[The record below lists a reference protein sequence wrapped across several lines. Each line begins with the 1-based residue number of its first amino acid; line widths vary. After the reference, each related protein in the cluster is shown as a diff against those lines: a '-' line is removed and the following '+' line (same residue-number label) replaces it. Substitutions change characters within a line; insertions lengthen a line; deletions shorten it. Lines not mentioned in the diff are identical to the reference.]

1 MGKFIVPNIF
11 IAGTKAKAQEVNENF
26 ASIQEEL
33 EKKALKEGSENQTF
47 YVANA
52 TEDGQA
58 VSKNQ
63 MQTFVAETN
72 NTTLAKACADKLS
85 LFASSGNTNNEGN
98 AELIIFSD
106 LELTFLVGNNYPT
119 LKGNIQ
125 GENIEIKEIENFSLS
140 GFVNGTY
147 NIFVNKNGEI
157 SALSNNIYIQPQEP
171 TLLLND
177 IWVDTS
183 IMPDRILQFNG
194 SNKVNF
200 EGLFIGKVV
209 IENSEITSV
218 TTIPYDSKTVTIV
231 NQSHNAHI
239 IETYQNEHSWYRIWS
254 DGFVEQGGI
263 VESMGVKS
271 TRTITLL
278 KPYKDTNYSVIAS
291 FRSGTTGSW
300 GNTMGAYPVSN
311 TQIRVVQGWYG
322 DTIKVHIQW
331 RACGYL
337 EG

>member
-1 MGKFIVPNIF
+1 
-11 IAGTKAKAQEVNENF
+11 
-26 ASIQEEL
+26 
-33 EKKALKEGSENQTF
+33 
-47 YVANA
+47 
-52 TEDGQA
+52 
-58 VSKNQ
+58 

-98 AELIIFSD
+98 AELITFSD

-140 GFVNGTY
+140 GFANGKY

-157 SALSNNIYIQPQEP
+157 SVLSNNIYIQPQEP

-200 EGLFIGKVV
+200 EGLFIGNIV

-300 GNTMGAYPVSN
+300 GNTMGAYPVNN

>member
-11 IAGTKAKAQEVNENF
+11 VAGTKAKAQEVNENF

-33 EKKALKEGSENQTF
+33 EKKALKEGSETQTF
-47 YVANA
+47 YVADA
-52 TEDGQA
+52 TEEGQA
-58 VSKNQ
+58 VSKGQ
-63 MQTFVAETN
+63 MQNFVSETN
-72 NTTLAKACADKLS
+72 NSTLTKICSDKLS
-85 LFASSGNTNNEGN
+85 LFANSGNINEDGN
-98 AELIIFSD
+98 ADLITFSE
-106 LELTFLVGNNYPT
+106 LELTFLVGNNYPS

-125 GENIEIKEIENFSLS
+125 GENIEILEIESFSLS
-140 GFVNGTY
+140 GFADGSY
-147 NIFVNKNGEI
+147 NIFVDKNGEI

-177 IWVDTS
+177 IWIDTS
-183 IMPDRILQFNG
+183 IMPDKILQFNG
-194 SNKVNF
+194 SNKVDF
-200 EGLFIGKVV
+200 EKLFIGKVV

-218 TTIPYDSKTVTIV
+218 TTMPYNSKAVTIV

-239 IETYQNEHSWYRIWS
+239 IETYQNEHSWYRVWS

-263 VESMGVKS
+263 VQSMGVKS

-278 KPYKDTNYSVIAS
+278 KPYKDTNYSVVAS

-300 GNTMGAYPVSN
+300 GNTMGAYPLNN

-322 DTIKVHIQW
+322 DTITVHIQW

>member
-11 IAGTKAKAQEVNENF
+11 VAGTKAKAQEVNENF

-33 EKKALKEGSENQTF
+33 EKKALKEGSKTQTF
-47 YVANA
+47 YVADA
-52 TEDGQA
+52 TEEGQA
-58 VSKNQ
+58 VSKGQ
-63 MQTFVAETN
+63 MQNFVSETN
-72 NTTLAKACADKLS
+72 NSTLTKICSDKLS
-85 LFASSGNTNNEGN
+85 LFANSGNTNEDGN
-98 AELIIFSD
+98 ADLITFSE
-106 LELTFLVGNNYPT
+106 LELTFLVGNNYPP

-125 GENIEIKEIENFSLS
+125 GENIVISEIENFSLS
-140 GFVNGTY
+140 GFANGTY
-147 NIFVNKNGEI
+147 NIFVDKNGEI

-183 IMPDRILQFNG
+183 IMPDKILQFNG
-194 SNKVNF
+194 TSKVNF
-200 EGLFIGKVV
+200 EGFFIGKVI

-218 TTIPYDSKTVTIV
+218 TTMPYNSKAVTIV

-239 IETYQNEHSWYRIWS
+239 IETYQNEHSWYRVWS

-263 VESMGVKS
+263 VQSMGVKS
-271 TRTITLL
+271 ARTITLL
-278 KPYKDTNYSVIAS
+278 KPYKDTNYSVVAS

-300 GNTMGAYPVSN
+300 GNTMGAYPLNN

-322 DTIKVHIQW
+322 DTITVHIQW

-337 EG
+337 EE

>member
-1 MGKFIVPNIF
+1 
-11 IAGTKAKAQEVNENF
+11 
-26 ASIQEEL
+26 
-33 EKKALKEGSENQTF
+33 
-47 YVANA
+47 
-52 TEDGQA
+52 
-58 VSKNQ
+58 

-85 LFASSGNTNNEGN
+85 LFANSGNTDNEGN
-98 AELIIFSD
+98 AELITFSD

-263 VESMGVKS
+263 VQSMGVKS
-271 TRTITLL
+271 ARTITLL

-300 GNTMGAYPVSN
+300 GNTMGAYPVNN
-311 TQIRVVQGWYG
+311 TQIRIVQGWYG
-322 DTIKVHIQW
+322 DTITVHIQW

>member
-98 AELIIFSD
+98 AELITFSD

-263 VESMGVKS
+263 VQSMGVNS
-271 TRTITLL
+271 ARTITLL

-300 GNTMGAYPVSN
+300 GNTMGAYPVNN

>member
-11 IAGTKAKAQEVNENF
+11 VAGTKAKAQEVNENF

-33 EKKALKEGSENQTF
+33 EKKALKEGSETQTF
-47 YVANA
+47 YVADA
-52 TEDGQA
+52 TEEGQA
-58 VSKNQ
+58 VSKGQ
-63 MQTFVAETN
+63 MQNFVSETN
-72 NTTLAKACADKLS
+72 NSTLTKIYSDKLS
-85 LFASSGNTNNEGN
+85 LFANSGNINEDGN
-98 AELIIFSD
+98 ADLITFSE
-106 LELTFLVGNNYPT
+106 LELTFLVGNNYPS

-125 GENIEIKEIENFSLS
+125 GENIEILEIESFSLS
-140 GFVNGTY
+140 GFADGSY
-147 NIFVNKNGEI
+147 NIFVDKNGEI

-177 IWVDTS
+177 IWIDTS
-183 IMPDRILQFNG
+183 IMPDKILQFNG
-194 SNKVNF
+194 SNKVDF
-200 EGLFIGKVV
+200 EKLFIGKVV

-218 TTIPYDSKTVTIV
+218 TTMPYNSKAVTIV

-239 IETYQNEHSWYRIWS
+239 IETYQNEHSWYRVWS

-263 VESMGVKS
+263 VQSMGVKS

-278 KPYKDTNYSVIAS
+278 KPYKDTNYSVVAS

-300 GNTMGAYPVSN
+300 GNTMGAYPLNN

-322 DTIKVHIQW
+322 DTITVHIQW

>member
-11 IAGTKAKAQEVNENF
+11 VAGTKAKAQEVNENF

-33 EKKALKEGSENQTF
+33 EKKALKEGSETQTF
-47 YVANA
+47 YVADA
-52 TEDGQA
+52 TEEGQA
-58 VSKNQ
+58 VSKGQ
-63 MQTFVAETN
+63 MQNFVSETN
-72 NTTLAKACADKLS
+72 NSTLTKICSDKLS
-85 LFASSGNTNNEGN
+85 LFANSGNINEDGN
-98 AELIIFSD
+98 ADLITFSE
-106 LELTFLVGNNYPT
+106 LELTFLVGNNYPS

-125 GENIEIKEIENFSLS
+125 GENIEILEIESFSLS
-140 GFVNGTY
+140 GFTDGSY
-147 NIFVNKNGEI
+147 NIFVDKNGEI

-177 IWVDTS
+177 IWIDTS
-183 IMPDRILQFNG
+183 IMPDKILQFNG
-194 SNKVNF
+194 SNKVDF
-200 EGLFIGKVV
+200 EKLFIGKVV

-218 TTIPYDSKTVTIV
+218 TTMPYNSKAVTIV

-239 IETYQNEHSWYRIWS
+239 IETYQNEHSWYRVWS

-263 VESMGVKS
+263 VQSMGVKS

-278 KPYKDTNYSVIAS
+278 KPYKDTNYSVVAS

-300 GNTMGAYPVSN
+300 GNTMGAYPLNN

-322 DTIKVHIQW
+322 DTITVHIQW

>member
-85 LFASSGNTNNEGN
+85 LFASSGNTDNEGN
-98 AELIIFSD
+98 AELITFSD

-140 GFVNGTY
+140 GFANGKY

-157 SALSNNIYIQPQEP
+157 SVLSNNIYIQPQEP

-254 DGFVEQGGI
+254 DSFVEQGGI

-300 GNTMGAYPVSN
+300 GNTMGAYPVNN

>member
-33 EKKALKEGSENQTF
+33 EKKALKEGSKTQTF

-85 LFASSGNTNNEGN
+85 LFANSGNTDNEGN
-98 AELIIFSD
+98 AELITFSD

-140 GFVNGTY
+140 GFVNGIY

-209 IENSEITSV
+209 IENSKITSV

-254 DGFVEQGGI
+254 DGFAEQGGI
-263 VESMGVKS
+263 VQSMS
-271 TRTITLL
+271 QDTTRTITLL
-278 KPYKDTNYSVIAS
+278 TPYKDTNYSVIVS
-291 FRSGTTGSW
+291 FRSGKAGSW
-300 GNTMGAYPVSN
+300 GSTIGGYPINN
-311 TQIRVVQGWYG
+311 TQIKIVYGHYG
-322 DTIKVHIQW
+322 DTFSVNVQW

>member
-11 IAGTKAKAQEVNENF
+11 VAGTKAKAQEVNENF

-33 EKKALKEGSENQTF
+33 EKKALKEGSETQTF
-47 YVANA
+47 YVADA
-52 TEDGQA
+52 TEEGQA
-58 VSKNQ
+58 VSKGQ
-63 MQTFVAETN
+63 MQNFVSETN
-72 NTTLAKACADKLS
+72 NSTLTKICADKLS
-85 LFASSGNTNNEGN
+85 LFANSGNINEDGN
-98 AELIIFSD
+98 ADLITFSE
-106 LELTFLVGNNYPT
+106 LELTFLVGNNYPP

-125 GENIEIKEIENFSLS
+125 GENIEISEIESFSLS
-140 GFVNGTY
+140 GFADGSY
-147 NIFVNKNGEI
+147 NIFVDKNGEI

-183 IMPDRILQFNG
+183 IMPDKILQFNG
-194 SNKVNF
+194 SNKVDF
-200 EGLFIGKVV
+200 EKIFIGKVV
-209 IENSEITSV
+209 IENSEITFV
-218 TTIPYDSKTVTIV
+218 TTIPYNSKSVTIV

-239 IETYQNEHSWYRIWS
+239 IETYQNEHSWYRVWS

-263 VESMGVKS
+263 VQSMGVKS
-271 TRTITLL
+271 ARTITLL
-278 KPYKDTNYSVIAS
+278 KSYKDTNYSVVAS

-300 GNTMGAYPVSN
+300 GNTMGAYPLNN

-322 DTIKVHIQW
+322 DTITVHIQW

>member
-85 LFASSGNTNNEGN
+85 LFASSGNTDNEGN
-98 AELIIFSD
+98 AELITFSD

-140 GFVNGTY
+140 GFANGKY

-157 SALSNNIYIQPQEP
+157 SVLSNNIYIQPKQP
-171 TLLLND
+171 SLILND
-177 IWVDTS
+177 VWVDTS
-183 IMPDRILQFNG
+183 SVPDKITQFDG
-194 SNKVNF
+194 SNKINF
-200 EGLFIGKVV
+200 DKLLIGKVT
-209 IENSEITSV
+209 IENSQITSV
-218 TTIPYDSKTVTIV
+218 KTVPYNSKEVTVV
-231 NQSHNAHI
+231 NQNHNAHI

-263 VESMGVKS
+263 VLDMGVNCS
-271 TRTITLL
+271 RDVTLL
-278 KPYKDTNYSVIAS
+278 KPYKNTNYSVIAS
-291 FRSGTTGSW
+291 FRTVYTGSW
-300 GNTMGAYPVSN
+300 GNTMGVVPISN
-311 TQIRVVQGWYG
+311 SLFRVAQGWYG
-322 DTIKVHIQW
+322 DPIAVDIQW
-331 RACGYL
+331 RTCGYT
-337 EG
+337 EF

>member
-11 IAGTKAKAQEVNENF
+11 VAGTKAKAQEVNENF

-33 EKKALKEGSENQTF
+33 EKKALKEGSETQTF
-47 YVANA
+47 YVADA
-52 TEDGQA
+52 TEEGQA
-58 VSKNQ
+58 VSKGQ
-63 MQTFVAETN
+63 MQNFVSETN
-72 NTTLAKACADKLS
+72 NSTLTKICSDKLS
-85 LFASSGNTNNEGN
+85 LFANSGNINEDGN
-98 AELIIFSD
+98 ADLIAFSE
-106 LELTFLVGNNYPT
+106 LELTFLVGNNYPP

-125 GENIEIKEIENFSLS
+125 GENIEISEIENFSLS
-140 GFVNGTY
+140 GFTDGSY
-147 NIFVNKNGEI
+147 NIFVDKNGEI
-157 SALSNNIYIQPQEP
+157 STLSNNIYIQPQEP

-183 IMPDRILQFNG
+183 IMPDKIQQFNG
-194 SNKVNF
+194 SNKIDF

-209 IENSEITSV
+209 IESSQITSV
-218 TTIPYDSKTVTIV
+218 TTIPYNSKTVTIV

-239 IETYQNEHSWYRIWS
+239 IETYKNEHSWYRVWS

-263 VESMGVKS
+263 VQSMGVKS
-271 TRTITLL
+271 TRNITLL
-278 KPYKDTNYSVIAS
+278 KPYKDTNYSVVAS

-300 GNTMGAYPVSN
+300 GNTMGAYPLNN

-322 DTIKVHIQW
+322 DTITVHIQW